1 MPLLTYYSYY
11 YYKSMIVPYLF
22 IISFYFIIDYAV
34 YFKCI
39 RERLVNRVYCVRKF
53 ISYGLSLFAFV
64 DDDY

>member
-1 MPLLTYYSYY
+1 M
-11 YYKSMIVPYLF
+11 VPYLF